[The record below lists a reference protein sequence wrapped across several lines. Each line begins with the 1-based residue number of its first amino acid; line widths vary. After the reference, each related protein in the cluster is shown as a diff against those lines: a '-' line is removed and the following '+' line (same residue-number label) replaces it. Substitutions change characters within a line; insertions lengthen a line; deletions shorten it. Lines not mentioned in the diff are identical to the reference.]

1 MSNNNTASAAFS
13 SVSSVTPRRLSAMPS
28 HKQSRQNPHTRE
40 KKPPLTHFLCFPLVN
55 ETSQQQLGASFAK
68 FQAEIPPR
76 PRTENDHPLR
86 PIPPL
91 FPKDAIRP
99 VGTLHLTLGVM
110 SLSTTERLEA
120 ALDLLRSLDLTSMLQ
135 EAQERARKSSPKPSV
150 VIPSFKPAASSRLA
164 IDNPLPCGPQEPR
177 DAVFRNQHTPL
188 LISLESLHALPRPRS
203 ARVLYA
209 NPVDPSSRLYPFSE
223 IIRDRFLEAGFLEG
237 EYQKTEF
244 SNRNP
249 PEHGEALRMND
260 QGLERKGQ
268 GQFSPPITRSRP
280 HQEAPSEESNLRE
293 AGHTPNAKKLKPRPL
308 LLHATVA
315 NTSYVR
321 GRRRNNGPKSDAYTF
336 DARNILSC
344 YRDYYLDE
352 GRTESRPISDS
363 AQVNAGNNEDGDG
376 GDSSAEEEHDSSW
389 KGRNSKA
396 GAMANNNHKFPNPFI
411 WAEGITLDKLCICEM
426 GAKKIDGDTS
436 PDRVHLGEEY
446 TVVAERSLA
455 Q

>member
-1 MSNNNTASAAFS
+1 
-13 SVSSVTPRRLSAMPS
+13 
-28 HKQSRQNPHTRE
+28 
-40 KKPPLTHFLCFPLVN
+40 
-55 ETSQQQLGASFAK
+55 
-68 FQAEIPPR
+68 
-76 PRTENDHPLR
+76 
-86 PIPPL
+86 
-91 FPKDAIRP
+91 
-99 VGTLHLTLGVM
+99 
-110 SLSTTERLEA
+110 
-120 ALDLLRSLDLTSMLQ
+120 MLQ
-135 EAQERARKSSPKPSV
+135 EAQERARKSSPKSSV
-150 VIPSFKPAASSRLA
+150 VIPVNPDSPSFKPAASSRLA
-164 IDNPLPCGPQEPR
+164 IDNPLL
-177 DAVFRNQHTPL
+177 FRNRYTPL
-188 LISLESLHALPRPRS
+188 LISLESLHALPRPCS

-237 EYQKTEF
+237 EYQKTDF

-249 PEHGEALRMND
+249 PEHGEVPGMND

-321 GRRRNNGPKSDAYTF
+321 GRRRNNGSKSDAYTF
-336 DARNILSC
+336 DARKILSC

-352 GRTESRPISDS
+352 GRTESRPIFDS
-363 AQVNAGNNEDGDG
+363 AQVNAGSNEDGDD

-389 KGRNSKA
+389 KDRNSKP

-426 GAKKIDGDTS
+426 GAKKIVGDTS
-436 PDRVHLGEEY
+436 PDRMHLGEEY
-446 TVVAERSLA
+446 TVVAEKSLA

>member
-1 MSNNNTASAAFS
+1 
-13 SVSSVTPRRLSAMPS
+13 MPNR
-28 HKQSRQNPHTRE
+28 KQSRLNPHTRE

-120 ALDLLRSLDLTSMLQ
+120 AVDLLQSLDLTSILQ
-135 EAQERARKSSPKPSV
+135 EAQERARKSSPKSSVMIPAKPDGPSL
-150 VIPSFKPAASSRLA
+150 KPADSSKLRV
-164 IDNPLPCGPQEPR
+164 DNHLQCS
-177 DAVFRNQHTPL
+177 DAVLGNQYTPI

-203 ARVLYA
+203 ATVLYA

-223 IIRDRFLEAGFLEG
+223 IIRDKFLEAGFLEG
-237 EYQKTEF
+237 EYKKTD
-244 SNRNP
+244 RNSH
-249 PEHGEALRMND
+249 EHGDEA
-260 QGLERKGQ
+260 
-268 GQFSPPITRSRP
+268 SC
-280 HQEAPSEESNLRE
+280 EESNHRE
-293 AGHTPNAKKLKPRPL
+293 AGHTPNTKKLKPRPL

-321 GRRRNNGPKSDAYTF
+321 GRRRNDGPKSGIHTF

-344 YRDYYLDE
+344 YRDFYLD
-352 GRTESRPISDS
+352 GARTQPRSIFDC
-363 AQVNAGNNEDGDG
+363 AQVDASGNDEDSD
-376 GDSSAEEEHDSSW
+376 DSSSKGGKAW
-389 KGRNSKA
+389 KDGNSEPRA
-396 GAMANNNHKFPNPFI
+396 TCMADNNHKLPNPFI

-426 GAKKIDGDTS
+426 GAKKIDENIS

-446 TVVAERSLA
+446 KVVAERNFA
-455 Q
+455 HDIFK